1 MQTRLYCNESAPCHT
16 ISGFSCLVSMI
27 TLIPGMVDLLAL

>member
-1 MQTRLYCNESAPCHT
+1 MQTRLYCNDSAPYYT
-16 ISGFSCLVSMI
+16 ISGFLSLVSII